1 MLRVSDLH
9 IRYGSIT
16 AVRGLSFEVGEGEA
30 VGLIGANGAGKSSTL
45 KAIAGLLQ
53 PTDGNIELE
62 GERIDGLGPD
72 TIVRRGVALVP
83 EGRQIFGTLTVKEN
97 LRVGRA
103 IRRRDPDFG
112 RDLEEILD
120 LFPILR
126 EFYSSPAGKLSGG
139 EQQQLAIAR
148 ALILKPRLLLLDEPS
163 LGLAPQLVSLVFDVL
178 EKLRQTGVT
187 ILLVEQVVARTVA
200 FADRTYILRNGRI
213 VASGS
218 RDELQ
223 SRRDMAELYVGVRQ

>member
-103 IRRRDPDFG
+103 VRRRDPDLG

-178 EKLRQTGVT
+178 EKLRQNGVT

-213 VASGS
+213 VASGT

-223 SRRDMAELYVGVRQ
+223 ARRDMAELYVGVRQ

>member
-1 MLRVSDLH
+1 MAPAKAPPSRRSPGCFS
-9 IRYGSIT
+9 RRT
-16 AVRGLSFEVGEGEA
+16 AT
-30 VGLIGANGAGKSSTL
+30 SS
-45 KAIAGLLQ
+45 
-53 PTDGNIELE
+53 LE
-62 GERIDGLGPD
+62 DERIDGLGPD

-103 IRRRDPDFG
+103 VRRRDPDLS

-178 EKLRQTGVT
+178 EKLRQNGVT

-218 RDELQ
+218 REELQ

>member
-30 VGLIGANGAGKSSTL
+30 VGLIGAEWRRQSSTL
-45 KAIAGLLQ
+45 KAIAGLIQ
-53 PTDGNIELE
+53 PTDGTIALE
-62 GERIDGLGPD
+62 GERIRRARPD

-103 IRRRDPDFG
+103 VRRRDPDLS

-178 EKLRQTGVT
+178 EKLRQNGVT

-218 RDELQ
+218 REELQ
-223 SRRDMAELYVGVRQ
+223 SRRDMAELYVGVTQ

>member
-16 AVRGLSFEVGEGEA
+16 AVRGLSFKVGEGEA

-53 PTDGNIELE
+53 PTDGTIALE

-103 IRRRDPDFG
+103 VRRRDPDLS

-178 EKLRQTGVT
+178 EKLRQNGVT

-218 RDELQ
+218 REELQ
-223 SRRDMAELYVGVRQ
+223 SRRDMAELYVGVTQ

>member
-9 IRYGSIT
+9 IRYGSIS

-53 PTDGNIELE
+53 PTGGTIELE
-62 GERIDGLGPD
+62 DERIDGLGPD

-103 IRRRDPDFG
+103 VRRRDPDLG

-200 FADRTYILRNGRI
+200 FADRTYIMRNGRI

>member
-103 IRRRDPDFG
+103 VRRRDPDLS

-178 EKLRQTGVT
+178 EKLRQNGVT

-218 RDELQ
+218 REELQ
-223 SRRDMAELYVGVRQ
+223 SRRDMAELYVGVTQ

>member
-103 IRRRDPDFG
+103 VRRRDPDLG

>member
-1 MLRVSDLH
+1 M
-9 IRYGSIT
+9 
-16 AVRGLSFEVGEGEA
+16 
-30 VGLIGANGAGKSSTL
+30 
-45 KAIAGLLQ
+45 
-53 PTDGNIELE
+53 
-62 GERIDGLGPD
+62 
-72 TIVRRGVALVP
+72 RRGVALVP

-103 IRRRDPDFG
+103 VRRRDPDLS

-178 EKLRQTGVT
+178 EKLRQNGVT

-218 RDELQ
+218 REELQ
-223 SRRDMAELYVGVRQ
+223 SRRDMAELYVGVTQ

>member
-1 MLRVSDLH
+1 MLRVSELH
-9 IRYGSIT
+9 IRYGSIS

-53 PTDGNIELE
+53 PTGGAIELE
-62 GERIDGLGPD
+62 DERIDGLGPD

-103 IRRRDPDFG
+103 VRRRDPDLG

-178 EKLRQTGVT
+178 EKLRQSGVT

-200 FADRTYILRNGRI
+200 FADRTYIMRNGRI

>member
-9 IRYGSIT
+9 IRYGSIS

-53 PTDGNIELE
+53 PTGGTIELE
-62 GERIDGLGPD
+62 DERIDGLGPD

-103 IRRRDPDFG
+103 VRRRDPDLG

-178 EKLRQTGVT
+178 EKLRQSGVT

-200 FADRTYILRNGRI
+200 FADRTYIMRNGRI

>member
-53 PTDGNIELE
+53 PTGGTIELE

-103 IRRRDPDFG
+103 VRRRDPDLG

>member
-1 MLRVSDLH
+1 MLRVNDLH
-9 IRYGSIT
+9 IRYGSIS

-53 PTDGNIELE
+53 PTGGTIELE
-62 GERIDGLGPD
+62 DERIDGLGPD

-103 IRRRDPDFG
+103 VRRRDPDLG

-148 ALILKPRLLLLDEPS
+148 ALVLKPRLLLLDEPS

-200 FADRTYILRNGRI
+200 FADRTYIMRNGRI

>member
-16 AVRGLSFEVGEGEA
+16 AVRGLSFKVGEGEA

-53 PTDGNIELE
+53 PTDGTIELE

-103 IRRRDPDFG
+103 VRRRDPDLG

-178 EKLRQTGVT
+178 EKLRQNGVT

-218 RDELQ
+218 REELQ
-223 SRRDMAELYVGVRQ
+223 SRRDMAELYVGVTQ

>member
-16 AVRGLSFEVGEGEA
+16 AVRGLSFEVAGGEA

-53 PTDGNIELE
+53 PTDGTIELE

-103 IRRRDPDFG
+103 VRRRDPDLS

-178 EKLRQTGVT
+178 EKLRQNGVT

-218 RDELQ
+218 REELQ
-223 SRRDMAELYVGVRQ
+223 SRRDMAELYVGVTQ